1 METKKIDRSIVESL
15 RHIKKESLPN
25 TFLKLY
31 AKRRGKYTGWSDVR
45 AETLP
50 IDKPDIINKEI
61 R

>member
-31 AKRRGKYTGWSDVR
+31 AKRRGKYKGWSDVR

-50 IDKPDIINKEI
+50 SDKFVVK
-61 R
+61 